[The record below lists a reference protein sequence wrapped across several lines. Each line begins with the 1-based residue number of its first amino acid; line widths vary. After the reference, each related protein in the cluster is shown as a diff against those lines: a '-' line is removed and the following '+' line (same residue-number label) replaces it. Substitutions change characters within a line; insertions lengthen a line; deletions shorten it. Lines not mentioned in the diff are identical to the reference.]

1 MFFLDTSAVLELI
14 YGTEKGEQIKT
25 FVKGGPIALSALSI
39 HELLVG
45 LKEKER
51 EALNNFFKEITVFDF
66 DKKAAEKSAEV
77 ERELQKKG
85 RLVNKMDILI
95 AAACLV
101 HGHEFL
107 TCDKHFLTVE
117 KLKVHL
123 F

>member
-1 MFFLDTSAVLELI
+1 MFFLDTSAIIELI
-14 YGTEKGEQIKT
+14 YGTEKGEQIRT
-25 FVKGGPIALSALSI
+25 FVKRGPIALSALSV

-51 EALNNFFKEITVFDF
+51 EALTHFFAEVTVFDF
-66 DKKAAEKSAEV
+66 DKKAAEKSAEI
-77 ERELQKKG
+77 ERGLQKKG
-85 RLVNKMDILI
+85 RLVNRMDILI

-101 HGHEFL
+101 HDHDFL